1 MDYHVHAGMPE
12 SDYAAFISAV
22 SAEFCDALRDA
33 CPEIVAQECFDPLIE
48 AYGLDFNPVRLQDT
62 SEARLVELQQAFAE
76 HFECDI
82 PLEQIREAVLAS
94 KARWPA

>member
-12 SDYAAFISAV
+12 GDYAAFINAV
-22 SAEFCDALRDA
+22 SSEFCQALSDV
-33 CPEIVAQECFDPLIE
+33 CPTIVAQECFDPLIE
-48 AYGLDFNPVRLQDT
+48 VYGLEFNPVRLQDT
-62 SEARLVELQQAFAE
+62 SEPKLVELQESFSE
-76 HFECDI
+76 HFDCDI